1 MNHQKFVGFL
11 CQQLAAGNVSRPFDA
26 ACRAYDADALTE
38 EAAAQARREREAM
51 LRDEGTHAL
60 DLPDL
65 DDQDRKAYFDR
76 ER

>member
-1 MNHQKFVGFL
+1 MNHRKFLEFL

-51 LRDEGTHAL
+51 VRDEGVHAA

-65 DDQDRKAYFDR
+65 DDRDRKEYFDR